1 MWCINLLYSTCK
13 IIQWGKV
20 QLSLFSCDGFFF
32 RGNLHSHSTRSDGQL
47 NPKQVCDEYKKN
59 GYDFICLSDHFLGI
73 YDYPITDTS
82 EFRDTEFTT
91 LLGAEVHSGKMENG
105 DLWHILAVGLPLT
118 FTPPN
123 APNFKPSDGMESAG
137 NLAQRCRD
145 AGAFVSIAHPQWSG
159 LTLNDARSIASAH
172 AVEAYNH
179 GSAIGADRGDGFS
192 ILDLLLADGKKLNLI
207 ATDDSHFTESDHF
220 GGWVMVKATKN
231 EPDAL
236 LESLKAGTFYSTQ
249 GPDFHNIELLD
260 NELRVKCSPCSTMI
274 LSGRGSAARA
284 LHGQSMTSGIMK
296 LDRFYKHKWLRV
308 TIIDAAG
315 NRAWSNPI
323 WRP

>member
-1 MWCINLLYSTCK
+1 M
-13 IIQWGKV
+13 
-20 QLSLFSCDGFFF
+20 FSCDGFFF
-32 RGNLHSHSTRSDGQL
+32 RGNLHSHSTRSDGKL
-47 NPKQVCDEYKKN
+47 NPKQVCEEYKNN

-123 APNFKPSDGMESAG
+123 TPNFKPFEGMESAG

-159 LTLNDARSIASAH
+159 LTLNDARSITSAH
-172 AVEAYNH
+172 AVETYNH

-220 GGWVMVKATKN
+220 GG
-231 EPDAL
+231 
-236 LESLKAGTFYSTQ
+236 
-249 GPDFHNIELLD
+249 
-260 NELRVKCSPCSTMI
+260 
-274 LSGRGSAARA
+274 
-284 LHGQSMTSGIMK
+284 
-296 LDRFYKHKWLRV
+296 
-308 TIIDAAG
+308 
-315 NRAWSNPI
+315 
-323 WRP
+323 